1 MTARSPMKKQAGFS
15 IIEIA
20 VVLVVIGM
28 MLMSAMPMMS
38 DWMRN
43 AKLRNQAEALQ
54 SGLQQARNEAVR
66 RNQAITFY
74 MVSGTSANALDDT
87 CAVSSSGTS
96 WVVSVRDPS
105 GECDAAPAM
114 TSTNGSNP
122 LIVRTHVGADGASG
136 VSVAGLASDG
146 ATAASSVTFDAF
158 GRASGALVRINVAY
172 ATSQDA
178 DRPLRVDISPAG
190 MVRMCDT
197 TVTDSTD
204 PRRCSDSPADAD
216 AGGTGTDTPISTP
229 PTESQDVQ
237 TPTSN

>member
-1 MTARSPMKKQAGFS
+1 MKKQAGFS

-28 MLMSAMPMMS
+28 MLMSAMPAMS

-74 MVSGTSANALDDT
+74 MVSGDNANALDDT
-87 CAVSSSGTS
+87 CVVSSTGTS
-96 WVVSVRDPS
+96 WVVSVRDPA
-105 GECDAAPAM
+105 GECDAAPAV
-114 TSTNGSNP
+114 TSTTSSNP

-136 VSVAGLASDG
+136 VSVSGLASDG
-146 ATAASSVTFDAF
+146 TTAASSITFDAF
-158 GRASGALVRINVAY
+158 GRASGNLVRITVNY
-172 ATSQDA
+172 ASSRDT

-197 TVTDSTD
+197 TISDSTD
-204 PRRCSDSPADAD
+204 PRGCPGSAAS
-216 AGGTGTDTPISTP
+216 GSGTGTGTDTPISTP
-229 PTESQDVQ
+229 QTESQDAQ
-237 TPTSN
+237 TPSSN